1 MTANGKMIKNMEKEQ
16 NMKLIKLNLQGSGNV
31 VKRMGKVLNISFRM
45 GTFFKE
51 HGKMVNQM
59 AK

>member
-1 MTANGKMIKNMEKEQ
+1 MTVNGKMINNMEKEQ
-16 NMKLIKLNLQGSGNV
+16 NMKLIKLNLLGNGNV
-31 VKRMGKVLNISFRM
+31 VKRMGKVLNTSFRM

-51 HGKMVNQM
+51 HGKMINQM